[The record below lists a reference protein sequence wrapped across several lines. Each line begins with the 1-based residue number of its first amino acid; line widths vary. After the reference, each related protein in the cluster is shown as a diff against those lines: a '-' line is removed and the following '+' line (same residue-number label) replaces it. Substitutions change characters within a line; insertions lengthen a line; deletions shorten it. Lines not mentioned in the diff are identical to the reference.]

1 VLVVAVTEDYGLAT
15 ITCNCESSMT
25 RIAYSGHYDGSQGED
40 YYRWQSEIGHVG
52 ATRNRFKFED
62 YVSESD
68 TVLDFGCGGGL
79 LLAGLPVSCR
89 LGVEVNPAARADALK
104 NKVRVFKSLSDV
116 DSLSV
121 DVVISNHALEHTL
134 RPFDELVEISR
145 VLKRGGRF
153 VLWLPLNDWRT
164 DRKIASDTNHHLY
177 AWTTLTLRNCLA
189 EAGFDVEECRVV
201 TSAWLP
207 RLAPLERLLPR
218 SVVKVMRYW
227 TAVFLRRREI
237 KAVACPTTD
246 DAHVKAQSHEAI

>member
-1 VLVVAVTEDYGLAT
+1 
-15 ITCNCESSMT
+15 MT
-25 RIAYSGHYDGSQGED
+25 KVSYSGHYDGSRGEA

-52 ATRNRFKFED
+52 ATRNRFKFAD
-62 YVSESD
+62 YVSASD

-79 LLAGLPVSCR
+79 LVAGLPASCR
-89 LGVEVNPAARADALK
+89 LGVEVNPVARADALK

-134 RPFDELVEISR
+134 RPFDELVELSR
-145 VLKRGGRF
+145 VLKHNGHLI
-153 VLWLPLNDWRT
+153 LWLPLNDWRT
-164 DRKIASDTNHHLY
+164 DQGIVHDTNHHLY
-177 AWTTLTLRNCLA
+177 AWTPLTLRNCLV

-218 SVVKVMRYW
+218 SVAKVMRYW
-227 TAVFLRRREI
+227 TAVLLRRREL
-237 KAVACPTTD
+237 KAVARPATD
-246 DAHVKAQSHEAI
+246 HPHG